1 VYETHHDQGE
11 SDDILATVQKSDVEN
26 FRASGSRHALTVTV
40 GNVDLPA
47 FISNGLVYIQAPL
60 PNVFEA
66 FGESLPEFVRDLE
79 IGVSTTR
86 GTPLSLDGNGRA
98 VLIPPMAEQ
107 GVVRSRRFD
116 R

>member
-1 VYETHHDQGE
+1 MFETQHDAGE
-11 SDDILATVQKSDVEN
+11 DNDILATVQKSDVEN
-26 FRASGSRHALTVTV
+26 FRASGPRCALTVTV

-47 FISNGLVYIQAPL
+47 FLSGGVVYIQAPL
-60 PNVFEA
+60 PHVFEA
-66 FGESLPEFVRDLE
+66 FGEDLSEFVRDLE
-79 IGVSTTR
+79 VGVSTTR

-98 VLIPPMAEQ
+98 ILIPTVAKQ

>member
-1 VYETHHDQGE
+1 MSIYHDSGS
-11 SDDILATVQKSDVEN
+11 SDDVFEAFTVPNAQDVRPSGPR
-26 FRASGSRHALTVTV
+26 RALKVTV

-47 FISNGLVYIQAPL
+47 FLSNGLVYIQAPL
-60 PNVFEA
+60 PHIFEA

-79 IGVSTTR
+79 VGVSTAG
-86 GTPLSLDGNGRA
+86 GTPLSLDGDGRA
-98 VLIPPMAEQ
+98 VLIPPLAEQ

>member
-1 VYETHHDQGE
+1 MFETQHDAGE
-11 SDDILATVQKSDVEN
+11 DNDILATVAKSDVEN
-26 FRASGSRHALTVTV
+26 FRASGSRRALTVTV

-47 FISNGLVYIQAPL
+47 FLSNGLVYIQAPL
-60 PNVFEA
+60 PHVFEA

-79 IGVSTTR
+79 VGVSTTR
-86 GTPLSLDGNGRA
+86 GTPLSLNGDGRA
-98 VLIPPMAEQ
+98 VLIPPVAEQ